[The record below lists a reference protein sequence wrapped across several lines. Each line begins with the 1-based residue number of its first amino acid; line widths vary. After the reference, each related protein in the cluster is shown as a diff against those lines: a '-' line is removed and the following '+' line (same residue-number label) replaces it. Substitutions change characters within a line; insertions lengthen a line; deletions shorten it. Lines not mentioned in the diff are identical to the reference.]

1 MYGGCL
7 LCPLN
12 PLLIYSYDCS
22 LNGRPILSTKTPAL
36 FVSLFLILKYQ
47 CKNIICYGQHT
58 AIAFGTLTTA
68 HRFNRMFEA
77 FTVEHVA
84 CDFPSVMAAV
94 VATSTV
100 RV

>member
-58 AIAFGTLTTA
+58 AIAFVTFTTA
-68 HRFNRMFEA
+68 HRFIAMFEA

-84 CDFPSVMAAV
+84 SDVPSATAAV
-94 VATSTV
+94 IVTFTV
-100 RV
+100 

>member
-7 LCPLN
+7 LCPHN

-47 CKNIICYGQHT
+47 YKNIICYGQHT
-58 AIAFGTLTTA
+58 AIAFGTFTTA
-68 HRFNRMFEA
+68 HRFMAMFEA

-84 CDFPSVMAAV
+84 CDCPFAL
-94 VATSTV
+94 VAFFVTFTV
-100 RV
+100 TV